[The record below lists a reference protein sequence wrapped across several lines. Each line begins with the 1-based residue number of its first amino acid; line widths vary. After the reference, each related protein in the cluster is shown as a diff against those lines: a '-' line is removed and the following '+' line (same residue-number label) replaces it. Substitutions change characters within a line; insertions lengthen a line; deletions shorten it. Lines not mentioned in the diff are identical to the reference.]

1 MPDFAKFS
9 RLKNRTLVTL
19 FKKLPKVPKK
29 LVQEFRALLFSLKS
43 STEAPL
49 SKLKKIYDYQEE
61 YNAFVS
67 TFSVCKPKCSHC
79 CRISVQITELEAQYI
94 SGHTGRKIQISRQ
107 PRSSSV
113 LENPCP
119 FLDKNEL
126 CSIYEFRPFNCRAF
140 HTLDNPNFC
149 KDPNFPHIVY
159 GCAEFEYGSDILREL
174 RAVIH
179 SLNVS
184 LHPRLPL
191 ADIRDFF

>member
-1 MPDFAKFS
+1 MSNFAKLT
-9 RLKNRTLVTL
+9 RLKNRTIVTL
-19 FKKLPKVPKK
+19 FKKLPKIPKK
-29 LVQEFRALLFSLKS
+29 LDQAFQALLLSLKS
-43 STEAPL
+43 STASPL
-49 SKLKKIYDYQEE
+49 SRLGKIYAYLDE

-107 PRSSSV
+107 PLSSSV
-113 LENPCP
+113 LESPCP

-140 HTLDNPNFC
+140 HTLDDPNFC

-159 GCAEFEYGSDILREL
+159 GCAESEYGSDILREL
-174 RAVIH
+174 RDVTH
-179 SLNVS
+179 RLNVS